1 MPVSFAFTNRKGKDI
16 PIAEIDDEICRM
28 LGKEPHPVRFSIEY
42 EVITSIGIDCTFRGP
57 FDNTVLNKAV
67 ERFQESTEVSQ
78 EEKDKWVM
86 VMRHFLGGEYTFRS
100 WR

>member
-1 MPVSFAFTNRKGKDI
+1 MPVSFAFTDRNGKDI

-42 EVITSIGIDCTFRGP
+42 EVLTNLGIACTFRGP
-57 FDNTVLNKAV
+57 FDSTELNKAV
-67 ERFQESTEVSQ
+67 ERIQESTDMSQ
-78 EEKDKWVM
+78 DEKDKWVS
-86 VMRHFLGGEYTFRS
+86 VMHHFLGGKYTFRS